1 MIKTFTQFITE
12 ARRWQEPDLSLA
24 RDYGRDYQDF
34 YFEEGIPEL
43 MDEVQRMWGE
53 LENEYWWNRESR
65 NFREDHFAIDAKIH
79 TWPDFDAIRQAVGM
93 TEEELSDD
101 ELDRMWWMYIEDQR
115 EFFQEDIQEYYSWI
129 ENTGWGGNSGG
140 WLIIVPDVSG
150 EDFVNSIEDELM
162 TYHDTKEDAEESD
175 GDWEGSSWD
184 TLVKKANDPNFLRLV
199 KLGLAEPP
207 EALKYFKKDAD
218 HIREEL
224 EKEKAR
230 VEQIWNDLREIS
242 ERPRKFAQGAQ
253 KWFTEWAIEQIQ
265 ER

>member
-12 ARRWQEPDLSLA
+12 IRRWQEQDMSLA

-43 MDEVQRMWGE
+43 MDDVQRMWGE
-53 LENEYWWNRESR
+53 LENEYWWNREGR

-79 TWPDFDAIRQAVGM
+79 TWPDFDAIRQGVGM

-150 EDFVNSIEDELM
+150 EAFINSIEDDLM
-162 TYHDTKEDAEESD
+162 TYHDTKTEAKEDEDGWAEIIK
-175 GDWEGSSWD
+175 
-184 TLVKKANDPNFLRLV
+184 LAHDPKFLRLV
-199 KLGLAEPP
+199 KLGLAETPDQL
-207 EALKYFKKDAD
+207 EYFKKDAD
-218 HIREEL
+218 YIRKEL

-230 VEQIWNDLREIS
+230 AEQIWNDLREIS
-242 ERPRKFAQGAQ
+242 ERPRKFAQSAQ